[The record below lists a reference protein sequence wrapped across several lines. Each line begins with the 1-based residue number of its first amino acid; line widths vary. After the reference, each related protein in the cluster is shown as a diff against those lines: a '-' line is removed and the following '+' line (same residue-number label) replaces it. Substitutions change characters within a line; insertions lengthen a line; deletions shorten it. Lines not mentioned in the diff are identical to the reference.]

1 MSVSGDSKADFQ
13 EREALARLDKA
24 VGKLLDERI
33 ALLGR
38 VGELEA
44 LLDRMRKGKADP
56 VELQSRLSRMES
68 ENRELK
74 GRIEEGRE
82 GIDRLLSRLRF
93 LENQR

>member
-1 MSVSGDSKADFQ
+1 MSVSGDPKADFQ

-56 VELQSRLSRMES
+56 VELQNRLSRMES
-68 ENRELK
+68 ENRELE
-74 GRIEEGRE
+74 GRIEEGRD

-93 LENQR
+93 LESQR

>member
-56 VELQSRLSRMES
+56 VELLSRLSRMES